1 MSTSKRAFNELITCA
16 DLSIIEGD
24 DDDLVEISGKDPILD
39 TPFVAGEAVASAL
52 AAQAAAVS
60 EIWKLKTGRRQHV
73 SVDMKAA
80 LNSVV
85 GLNNI
90 CQSGHHVDVGFLNEP
105 TIGFY
110 LIVNGSLF

>member
-52 AAQAAAVS
+52 AAGCS
-60 EIWKLKTGRRQHV
+60 SFR
-73 SVDMKAA
+73 DMKIE
-80 LNSVV
+80 NRKTST
-85 GLNNI
+85 
-90 CQSGHHVDVGFLNEP
+90 C
-105 TIGFY
+105 
-110 LIVNGSLF
+110 

>member
-1 MSTSKRAFNELITCA
+1 
-16 DLSIIEGD
+16 
-24 DDDLVEISGKDPILD
+24 
-39 TPFVAGEAVASAL
+39 
-52 AAQAAAVS
+52 
-60 EIWKLKTGRRQHV
+60 
-73 SVDMKAA
+73 MKAA

-110 LIVNGSLF
+110 PTFDSKWIFILGTISQSSRLGLVDKELSIAAKHSKLKGLLNPISVSGGLDNPLVEVEYRGRQSNVILTTQGESTLKIFGE